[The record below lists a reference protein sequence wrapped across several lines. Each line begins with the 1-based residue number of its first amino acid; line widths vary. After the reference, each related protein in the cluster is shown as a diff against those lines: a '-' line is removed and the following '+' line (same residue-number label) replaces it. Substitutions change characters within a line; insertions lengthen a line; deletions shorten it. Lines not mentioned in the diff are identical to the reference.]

1 MLPARNPPGSRY
13 RLLIGVPRQGIPGS
27 PRAVFE
33 PALTSPEAAVATF
46 RITAVDLGCLDY
58 RQPVKRRSFR
68 VSSGSC

>member
-1 MLPARNPPGSRY
+1 MLPARNLPGTPLTTAHR
-13 RLLIGVPRQGIPGS
+13 GAQQGTPAG
-27 PRAVFE
+27 FE
-33 PALTSPEAAVATF
+33 TAHTAPEAAIAIF